1 MRTGVPILFALL
13 LLGLGLTGSATAAD
27 LWLHVRVE
35 ENDGAKVKVNVPVSM
50 LEKAIAM
57 VPLEHLEHG
66 RIHLDDCCEDLTPA
80 ELRELW
86 QEIKD
91 SPDMT
96 FVTVEE
102 DDESVRVWKESGY
115 LKVHV
120 RDHDDQEVVDV
131 QVPLRVVDALLS
143 GDQDDLNIEAAIQAL
158 VEEGEGELVT
168 VSGEDERVRVWVDNI
183 AEAE

>member
-1 MRTGVPILFALL
+1 MSHRALSLPALL
-13 LLGLGLTGSATAAD
+13 LCLAVPGPASASD

-35 ENDGAKVKVNVPVSM
+35 ENDGARVKVNVPIGMV
-50 LEKAIAM
+50 EKAIGM
-57 VPLEHLEHG
+57 VPVEHVKQG
-66 RIHLDDCCEDLTPA
+66 RIHLDDCCSDLTPA

-102 DDESVRVWKESGY
+102 EDESVRVWKEGGY

-120 RDHDDQEVVDV
+120 REHGDQEVVDV
-131 QVPLRVVDALLS
+131 QMPLGVVDALLS
-143 GDQDDLNIEAAIQAL
+143 GEEDELNVEAAIRAL

-168 VSGEDERVRVWVDNI
+168 VTSEDERVRVWVDNI
-183 AEAE
+183 AEAD